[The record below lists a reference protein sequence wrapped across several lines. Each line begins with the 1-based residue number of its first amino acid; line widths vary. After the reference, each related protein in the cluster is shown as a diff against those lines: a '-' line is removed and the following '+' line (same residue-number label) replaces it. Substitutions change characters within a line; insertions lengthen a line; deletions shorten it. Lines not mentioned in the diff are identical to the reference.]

1 MKIGILMQK
10 NIIVVITIKLQLK
23 ESDIKTKCLNYNSK
37 IWVVLLSFE
46 SFREYSYI
54 VIIKIII

>member
-1 MKIGILMQK
+1 MKIGTFMQK
-10 NIIVVITIKLQLK
+10 NIIVVNTIKLQLK
-23 ESDIKTKCLNYNSK
+23 ENDTKIKYLNYNPK
-37 IWVVLLSFE
+37 IKIELFSSE